1 MVRPSWKGGRGMSE
15 NRAARRDPH
24 TRRLDQTI
32 PEIETI
38 PPSDTGDRVS
48 HETPASQRM
57 AKFPFHMIL
66 YRLACGE
73 NQSVPGPPVP
83 FFPGHG
89 SLGWSSKEFPS
100 GPHPT
105 GQWVGGGL
113 DRRCTMHVCASCEI
127 GCYGSH
133 VGCCRLPDAM
143 RLVCVSIPRVVRRR
157 RSSVHRKRAG
167 PDRQ

>member
-1 MVRPSWKGGRGMSE
+1 MVRPSRKGGRGMSE

-38 PPSDTGDRVS
+38 HPSFTRDRVS

-57 AKFPFHMIL
+57 ANFPFHLIL
-66 YRLACGE
+66 YRLAFGE

-83 FFPGHG
+83 FSRGHS
-89 SLGWSSKEFPS
+89 SLFWSSKEFPS

-105 GQWVGGGL
+105 GQAVGCGL
-113 DRRCTMHVCASCEI
+113 DRCHTIRLCTSCQIDRC
-127 GCYGSH
+127 GSH
-133 VGCCRLPDAM
+133 VGCCRRPGAM
-143 RLVCVSIPRVVRRR
+143 RLACVPIPRVVRRR